1 MARNKEPKIKLRQP
15 DRSGP
20 DPSKQTLLDLATERG
35 LLQDPPSTT
44 TNDSNNDEVDGVG
57 RLAEALLWSFTLT
70 MGHLT
75 LDVLVANQ
83 YAMSIEWREVWTRTW
98 HAFPSRR
105 HSQSLAREDC
115 I

>member
-1 MARNKEPKIKLRQP
+1 MAKNKEPKIKLRQP

-20 DPSKQTLLDLATERG
+20 DPTKQTLLDLAAERG

-44 TNDSNNDEVDGVG
+44 AKDSNSNDEVDDGVG

-83 YAMSIEWREVWTRTW
+83 YAIALDWQELWTRTW
-98 HAFPSRR
+98 HAFPSMQPSRLV
-105 HSQSLAREDC
+105 Q
-115 I
+115 